1 MVPQIL
7 QIGTL
12 FTELVRLSGRG
23 GENVEKARQI
33 LGRIGHVY
41 NVASTNSASA
51 SAQRAT
57 ISPMVVVERDLVHQ
71 DYMTDLMN
79 VVNLRDIKDIL
90 AHLSLQ
96 GTVNGIKI
104 SDLVDGINPNRRGG
118 MLALQGCEDFAG
130 SQLVSGM
137 EAGVVNQQNKPK
149 PVEGRVTIA
158 GKEYTDLSVVP
169 SLAVGRTVVAQVQLG
184 ETLVNIPLNF
194 RQIPMP
200 ASAKDLEVMFDASRP
215 TDGWFA
221 RTKMYDARE
230 IDSPAYFRGVDVIKR
245 EFNIR
250 MNDLSGYYEEAS
262 RRQAGNRVAAINTG
276 VVSMNSQA
284 NTIILSSE
292 TARQLELEHGISF
305 DRKGLPLIA
314 KGIMANTIVIV
325 NDGEGVVTFWNTGS
339 NIEETYTIRQ
349 LSTMSKKESSLD
361 LNTLMKMFGGR

>member
-1 MVPQIL
+1 MVPQIVQL
-7 QIGTL
+7 GTL
-12 FTELVRLSGRG
+12 FTTLAQLTGRG
-23 GENVEKARQI
+23 GESVDKAKQI

-41 NVASTNSASA
+41 NVTSTNSASV
-51 SAQRAT
+51 SAQRAA
-57 ISPMVVVERDLVHQ
+57 ISPMVVVERDLIHQ

-104 SDLVDGINPNRRGG
+104 SDLVEGINPNRRGG

-130 SQLVSGM
+130 SQLISGM
-137 EAGVVNQQNKPK
+137 EAGVVNQPGKPK

-158 GKEYTDLSVVP
+158 GKEYSDLTAVP
-169 SLAVGRTVVAQVQLG
+169 SLAVGRTVIAQVQLG

-200 ASAKDLEVMFDASRP
+200 ASAKDLEVMFDAARP
-215 TDGWFA
+215 TDGWYA

-230 IDSPAYFRGVDVIKR
+230 IDSPAYFRGTDVIQR

-250 MNDLSGYYEEAS
+250 MNDFSGYYEEAS
-262 RRQAGNRVAAINTG
+262 KRQSGNRVAAINTG
-276 VVSMNSQA
+276 IMSMNSQA

-305 DRKGLPLIA
+305 DSKGLAGIA

-339 NIEETYTIRQ
+339 NMKEVYTIRQ
-349 LSTMSKKESSLD
+349 LSTMSKKDTSLD